1 MICMEIVRAYFLGLK
16 DNVKCCGRTVT
27 LIRSEP
33 AIRSKLLEC
42 FLLNGLVFLLSLM
55 LFDWLVVPVV
65 LFIAPSHTSH
75 WLSLVLQ
82 TLFRLLWV
90 LPLYLISRLLNV
102 FWFQEIA
109 DMVYKAVKRNKT
121 RNVAPSISA
130 IIADIVYSVV
140 VQSVFLIQAGIAS
153 SLPVLGYPLNLLHM
167 SLVYSM
173 YGFEYLWFNQGI
185 GVKTRVSLIHRHWPY
200 YAGYGTLMAVGVS
213 ALDSYF
219 MGVCVFSIMFPVLI
233 VSAHFAGPTTDLN
246 KCTPLP
252 LIKPSIMITEQLLE
266 RDVRAMMELE

>member
-1 MICMEIVRAYFLGLK
+1 MEIVRAYFLGLK

-109 DMVYKAVKRNKT
+109 DMVYNRK
-121 RNVAPSISA
+121 
-130 IIADIVYSVV
+130 Y
-140 VQSVFLIQAGIAS
+140 
-153 SLPVLGYPLNLLHM
+153 
-167 SLVYSM
+167 
-173 YGFEYLWFNQGI
+173 W
-185 GVKTRVSLIHRHWPY
+185 SLI
-200 YAGYGTLMAVGVS
+200 G
-213 ALDSYF
+213 
-219 MGVCVFSIMFPVLI
+219 
-233 VSAHFAGPTTDLN
+233 
-246 KCTPLP
+246 
-252 LIKPSIMITEQLLE
+252 
-266 RDVRAMMELE
+266 